1 MKPYKLIPII
11 SGVVLLGLAAQSV
24 LSEEDEEDEHRGKST
39 PTMANNASY
48 SKECGACH
56 TAYQADFLPAVSWQK
71 IMDNLANHFGENAE
85 LTNEENKVISKF
97 LTENAADRS
106 NTYRGSKIMASIDTK
121 NPPLRISELS
131 YIVRAHHE
139 LPKKLFQNNPQV
151 KSLSN
156 CGVCHKEAARG
167 NYDEDDVSIPNY
179 KGGW

>member
-1 MKPYKLIPII
+1 MQPQKLLTLL
-11 SGVVLLGLAAQSV
+11 SGVVLIGLAAQSV
-24 LSEEDEEDEHRGKST
+24 LSEEENEHHGKNI
-39 PTMANNASY
+39 PTAIKNDTH

-56 TAYQADFLPAVSWQK
+56 TAYQADFLPAASWIK
-71 IMDNLANHFGENAE
+71 IMDNLANHYGENAE
-85 LTNEENKVISKF
+85 LGKEENTVITKF
-97 LTENAADRS
+97 LTENAADKS
-106 NTYRGSKIMASIDTK
+106 NSYRGTKIMASVDAK

-156 CGVCHKEAARG
+156 CGVCHQGAARG

-179 KGGW
+179 KGRW